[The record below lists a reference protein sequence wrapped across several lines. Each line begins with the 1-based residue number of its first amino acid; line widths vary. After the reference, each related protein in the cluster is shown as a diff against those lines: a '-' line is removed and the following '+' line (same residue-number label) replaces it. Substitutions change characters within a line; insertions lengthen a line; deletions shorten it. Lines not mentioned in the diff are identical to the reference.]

1 MEVQQI
7 VLVIFLTAVIC
18 LFVGIMILRSMPEA
32 TSYEKLTVTGF
43 VILPWIMLVVFS
55 DIYITLFKI
64 RKDITSAKE
73 KTFNYVSGKVEDN
86 SETENNNYDDT
97 QD

>member
-18 LFVGIMILRSMPEA
+18 LFVGIMILRSMPQA
-32 TSYEKLTVTGF
+32 TAYEKLTVTGF

-55 DIYITLFKI
+55 DIYITIFKI
-64 RKDITSAKE
+64 RKDITAAKE
-73 KTFNYVSGKVEDN
+73 KTFNYVTGDIDN
-86 SETENNNYDDT
+86 TDQNNSNLDET

>member
-1 MEVQQI
+1 MEVQQV

-18 LFVGIMILRSMPEA
+18 LFVGIMILRSMPQA
-32 TSYEKLTVTGF
+32 TAYEKLTVTGF
-43 VILPWIMLVVFS
+43 VILPWIMLLVFS

-64 RKDITSAKE
+64 RKDITDSK
-73 KTFNYVSGKVEDN
+73 KQTFNYVTGNVDDISDD
-86 SETENNNYDDT
+86 SNNDET

>member
-18 LFVGIMILRSMPEA
+18 LFVGIMILRSMPESS
-32 TSYEKLTVTGF
+32 SYEKLTVTGF

-55 DIYITLFKI
+55 DIYIMLFKI

-73 KTFNYVSGKVEDN
+73 KTFNYVTGKVDDTSEDTTNVDDN
-86 SETENNNYDDT
+86 SE
-97 QD
+97 

>member
-18 LFVGIMILRSMPEA
+18 LFVGIMILRSMPQA
-32 TSYEKLTVTGF
+32 TAYEKLTVTGF

-64 RKDITSAKE
+64 RKDITAAKE
-73 KTFNYVSGKVEDN
+73 KTFNYVTGSV
-86 SETENNNYDDT
+86 DDT
-97 QD
+97 NVDDTSE

>member
-7 VLVIFLTAVIC
+7 VLVIFLTALIC

-32 TSYEKLTVTGF
+32 SSYEKLTVTGF

-55 DIYITLFKI
+55 DIYIMLFKI
-64 RKDITSAKE
+64 RKDITAAKR
-73 KTFNYVSGKVEDN
+73 
-86 SETENNNYDDT
+86 ENLQLCDW
-97 QD
+97 